1 MYRTRGFIYPAV
13 LFVSALVLLIVNFTA
28 AQYISRCMFEKE
40 TKELYI
46 GENLLQNG
54 VLLSIRHVLEER
66 KEYQEGTE
74 QFPYGRVSYYIHD
87 TSIKEQKEINLRVST
102 ESGTERTAQIVF
114 DQKQKKLLRWTE

>member
-1 MYRTRGFIYPAV
+1 M
-13 LFVSALVLLIVNFTA
+13 LLIVNFVA

-66 KEYQEGTE
+66 KGQEGTQ
-74 QFPYGRVSYYIHD
+74 QFLYGRVSYYIHD
-87 TSIKEQKEINLRVST
+87 TSIKEQKKST
-102 ESGTERTAQIVF
+102 
-114 DQKQKKLLRWTE
+114 

>member
-13 LFVSALVLLIVNFTA
+13 LFVSALVLLIVNFAT

-66 KEYQEGTE
+66 KGQEGTQ

-87 TSIKEQKEINLRVST
+87 TSIKEQKEINLRVTT

>member
-1 MYRTRGFIYPAV
+1 MDSTKGFIYPAV

-40 TKELYI
+40 TKEFYT

-54 VLLSIRHVLEER
+54 ALLSIRHVLEQR
-66 KEYQEGTE
+66 KGQKDSQ
-74 QFPYGRVSYYIHD
+74 QFPYGQVSYYIYD
-87 TSIKEQKEINLRVST
+87 TSIKEQKEINLKALT

-114 DQKQKKLLRWTE
+114 DQKQKKLLSWIE

>member
-40 TKELYI
+40 TKELYT

-54 VLLSIRHVLEER
+54 ALLSIRHVLEQQ
-66 KEYQEGTE
+66 KGQKGTQ
-74 QFPYGRVSYYIHD
+74 QFPYGQVSYYIRD
-87 TSIKEQKEINLRVST
+87 TSIKEQKEINLKVLT
-102 ESGTERTAQIVF
+102 ESGAERTALIVF
-114 DQKQKKLLRWTE
+114 DQKKKKMLSWTE

>member
-1 MYRTRGFIYPAV
+1 
-13 LFVSALVLLIVNFTA
+13 
-28 AQYISRCMFEKE
+28 MFEKE

-66 KEYQEGTE
+66 KGQEGTQ
-74 QFPYGRVSYYIHD
+74 QFLYGRVSYYIHD

-102 ESGTERTAQIVF
+102 DSGTERTAQIVF